1 MLLTTSTVSSS
12 IAWIGASKSLLT
24 CITAVNQ
31 FFLSWWTAVGDA
43 ASIASDNVGEIV
55 QLLDP
60 LSTTDTVLDD
70 VLIALTGV
78 FALVP
83 GLGYIADRIDGF
95 TDGWAA
101 FAQVRRCLGLFLPV

>member
-1 MLLTTSTVSSS
+1 MLRTISTVSSYVP
-12 IAWIGASKSLLT
+12 WIYSLWVILT
-24 CITAVNQ
+24 GPPAVNQ

-43 ASIASDNVGEIV
+43 ASMASDNVGQIV

-70 VLIALTGV
+70 VLITLTGV

-83 GLGYIADRIDGF
+83 GLGYIADSVEGF
-95 TDGWAA
+95 TEGWAA
-101 FAQVRRCLGLFLPV
+101 FAQVRHL